1 MYFISCVD
9 TGILGFYRERSLV
22 VLFSVI
28 GVCSFCVMHVR
39 KEMCVRSI
47 SVYIEYIYLAYNT
60 VCAVPC
66 GAVVLSKKGP

>member
-1 MYFISCVD
+1 MD

-22 VLFSVI
+22 SVI

-39 KEMCVRSI
+39 KEMCVRSV
-47 SVYIEYIYLAYNT
+47 SLYIEYIYLAYNT

-66 GAVVLSKKGP
+66 GAVVLSKKGL